1 MIENV
6 QAQLSPSHVQ
16 HVLNVATN
24 ERKGVG
30 VMAVEVRLETLHC
43 SENAMHPELEQQTA
57 NSIARPQLKVSL
69 LGS

>member
-1 MIENV
+1 
-6 QAQLSPSHVQ
+6 
-16 HVLNVATN
+16 
-24 ERKGVG
+24 
-30 VMAVEVRLETLHC
+30 MAMEVRLETLHC